1 MTQVDTEILGKVA
14 ALTAPEPS
22 LIDLLTIL
30 LEKKRFILAVS
41 LAGATAA
48 AVIAS
53 FLPVSYKAE
62 AVILPFQQAQPSLA
76 AFASGALG
84 GLAGTAAISQIGL
97 KSPGDLYVGLLAS
110 HSIADAVVQRFHL
123 REVYKK
129 KLASDARKALLGH
142 VTFVSGKDSL
152 IKITAEDHDPKR
164 AADLANAFVEEL
176 HNQSSR
182 ITVTDAAH
190 RRLFFEQQL
199 ANERDALAD
208 AEIALKNTQQSTGM
222 VSPDGQAAAVFRA
235 TAELRSQI
243 VSREVQ
249 LQAMRWFATD
259 DNPQLQVLQ
268 QEISGFRSQL
278 AGLEENGGSKFE
290 LSVGKLPQASLEYIR
305 KLRGLKYH
313 ETLYDVLA
321 RQYEAARIDEA
332 KQAPL
337 IQVVDNATVPDRK
350 TWPPRGLLT
359 VAAGMAG
366 LVLASA
372 WVLITGAIRNLAQ
385 TPAHAMRLE
394 SLKNALRF

>member
-1 MTQVDTEILGKVA
+1 MTQVDTEILGDMA
-14 ALTAPEPS
+14 ALAAPEAS
-22 LIDLLTIL
+22 LIDLLTML
-30 LEKKRFILAVS
+30 LEKKRFILAIS
-41 LAGATAA
+41 LTFGIAAT
-48 AVIAS
+48 VVAS
-53 FLPVSYKAE
+53 FLPPSYKAE
-62 AVILPFQQAQPSLA
+62 AVILPLQQAQSSLA

-84 GLAGTAAISQIGL
+84 SAAGTAALSQMGL
-97 KSPGDLYVGLLAS
+97 KSPGDLYVGLLGS
-110 HSIADAVVQRFHL
+110 HSIADAIVKRFHL
-123 REVYKK
+123 QDVYKK
-129 KLASDARKALLGH
+129 KRPSDARQALLSH
-142 VTFVSGKDSL
+142 VTFFSGKDSL
-152 IKITAEDHDPKR
+152 IRIMAEDHDPKR

-199 ANERDALAD
+199 AVERDALAD

-222 VSPDGQAAAVFRA
+222 VLPGGQAEAVFRA

-249 LQAMRWFATD
+249 LQAMRSFATD

-268 QEISGFRSQL
+268 QEIKGFRSQL
-278 AGLEENGGSKFE
+278 AGFEENGASKFE
-290 LSVGKLPQASLEYIR
+290 LSAGKLPQASLEYIR

-337 IQVVDNATVPDRK
+337 VQVVDYATPPDWK
-350 TWPPRGLLT
+350 NWPPRGLFT
-359 VAAGMAG
+359 FGAAMVG

-372 WVLITGAIRNLAQ
+372 WVLISGAIRNLAQ
-385 TPAHAMRLE
+385 TPAQAVRLE
-394 SLKNALRF
+394 SLRNALRF